1 MSVVKEEKVERSA
14 FRKKLNE
21 AKAAGM
27 KERLESIAYLD
38 DDGNDIS
45 PSLATLND
53 DDIRER
59 EVNNDDDNDD
69 HDDGER
75 EVEGSS

>member
-1 MSVVKEEKVERSA
+1 MSVVKEEKVERSV

-53 DDIRER
+53 DD
-59 EVNNDDDNDD
+59 NDD